1 MVESEVIMKLKL
13 TYIKGHSYVIECDS
27 YKVYKKKLWYKK
39 GFEERLWDL
48 KNILKIE
55 EVA

>member
-1 MVESEVIMKLKL
+1 MLLNVISIRYIRKIMVQ
-13 TYIKGHSYVIECDS
+13 
-27 YKVYKKKLWYKK
+27 K

-55 EVA
+55 EV